1 VQAEPNKCCEAAW
14 KKIDI
19 WEPEDAP
26 EEIICPD
33 CGQIGRIQMFVRNV
47 DLPGVPEGAVKLDR
61 VSITW
66 HTAPEGE
73 AN

>member
-1 VQAEPNKCCEAAW
+1 
-14 KKIDI
+14 
-19 WEPEDAP
+19 
-26 EEIICPD
+26 
-33 CGQIGRIQMFVRNV
+33 MFVRNV